1 VCGASA
7 SRLDLQ
13 SFSKGRRYFRWS
25 SRCLALDMTLAES
38 QAIRINFSPM
48 SSLADGKTP
57 RVGSETTQTV
67 ADGGGRWPF
76 ASGENGRA
84 AIERVSPPRHRSLT
98 PREREVTL
106 TDSVTRPSL
115 GQMELFDIL
124 DHVSFRSLALAA
136 LWLS

>member
-84 AIERVSPPRHRSLT
+84 AIERVPPSARRFSLWIW
-98 PREREVTL
+98 
-106 TDSVTRPSL
+106 DSS
-115 GQMELFDIL
+115 G
-124 DHVSFRSLALAA
+124 
-136 LWLS
+136 